1 MESTREIFPRGG
13 WKNQQI
19 FGCWGDS
26 SHPLFSRENPNCI
39 GVSWCMAFNIHFS
52 VPAILELCVY
62 LCFPNS
68 ILFWWM
74 SFILFNFSATLF
86 WLFMRHILKIIWK
99 FQHWHLGISIDAPK
113 FNFSLTK
120 SFWKNNTYDQYNS
133 CITLLQLLISL
144 WYFFSS
150 IWGIHWHSRKKV
162 VWIFGAT
169 IH

>member
-1 MESTREIFPRGG
+1 MVGG
-13 WKNQQI
+13 RISK
-19 FGCWGDS
+19 
-26 SHPLFSRENPNCI
+26 FSAAGGTPPIHTSVGKTLNCI

-99 FQHWHLGISIDAPK
+99 YQHWHLGISIDAPK